1 MLSHSSSDKAPV
13 AGPTLQSLESAYF
26 STLFHTSSHSL
37 TAPASSSAAPAM
49 NLTEQVLRVLD
60 TALSLQGRATRFEPS
75 TPLLGALPE
84 LDSMA
89 VLALITGLENHF
101 GVAFDDDDLNGSVFA
116 TVGSLSDLV
125 EQTLSRQGP

>member
-1 MLSHSSSDKAPV
+1 
-13 AGPTLQSLESAYF
+13 
-26 STLFHTSSHSL
+26 
-37 TAPASSSAAPAM
+37 M

-60 TALSLQGRATRFEPS
+60 TALSLQGRATRFERS

-101 GVAFDDDDLNGSVFA
+101 GVAFDDDDLNGSVFV

-125 EQTLSRQGP
+125 EQTLTRQGP

>member
-1 MLSHSSSDKAPV
+1 
-13 AGPTLQSLESAYF
+13 
-26 STLFHTSSHSL
+26 
-37 TAPASSSAAPAM
+37 M

-60 TALSLQGRATRFEPS
+60 TALSLQGRATRFERS

-101 GVAFDDDDLNGSVFA
+101 GVAFDDDDLNGSVFV